1 MRGEIMLNI
10 YDLYDIHAILINI
23 RQNPEYELNKEVVTK
38 TINVLKNWQI
48 NQKMN
53 QIRTALQS
61 ISSLDIEAYNFV
73 YVNNLYTYFPSYL
86 KNENIYI
93 MLIEALECLLIAI
106 EEKNIEKIIDLAD
119 CLHNLPIY
127 LVENHFFVPKEYWN
141 REVKYYRKKWDKN
154 FLVKVQ
160 RHLKE

>member
-1 MRGEIMLNI
+1 MLNI

-23 RQNPEYELNKEVVTK
+23 RQNPEYELNKEVITK
-38 TINVLKNWQI
+38 TINVLKNWQN

-73 YVNNLYTYFPSYL
+73 YVNNMYTYFPSYL

-141 REVKYYRKKWDKN
+141 CEVKYYRKKWDKN

>member
-1 MRGEIMLNI
+1 MLNI

-23 RQNPEYELNKEVVTK
+23 RQNPKYELNKEVITK
-38 TINVLKNWQI
+38 TINVLKNWQN

-141 REVKYYRKKWDKN
+141 CEVKYYRKKWDKN

>member
-1 MRGEIMLNI
+1 MALN
-10 YDLYDIHAILINI
+10 LRSHI
-23 RQNPEYELNKEVVTK
+23 RQNPEYELNKEVITK
-38 TINVLKNWQI
+38 TINVLKNWQN

-119 CLHNLPIY
+119 CLHNLPIS
-127 LVENHFFVPKEYWN
+127 LVENHFLYL
-141 REVKYYRKKWDKN
+141 KN
-154 FLVKVQ
+154 IGIV
-160 RHLKE
+160 R